1 VTARSSTSPEAPRD
15 RGRAAGAPSLHG
27 LSDPSSC
34 ALTDGQ
40 LQFLARLDADE
51 HEKLAANFP
60 YVPCARPASRPPLWL
75 ASWRNTRQFLEA
87 PRPRYRDAAR
97 RHWRALA
104 DSCDELL
111 VITLSCG
118 LEILNQCIDAG
129 DEQRAISVIAL
140 GPVARKAPPLDCTL
154 VRGEG
159 DRIAQWFFPESD
171 IVLRG
176 AGHMDYL
183 RHPATLHLVNER
195 LCGNTSKSSAP
206 VSTFRNAG

>member
-1 VTARSSTSPEAPRD
+1 VIVDAAPVRH
-15 RGRAAGAPSLHG
+15 RFTPRKIALLSG
-27 LSDPSSC
+27 LSDPSTC
-34 ALTDGQ
+34 ALTGVQ
-40 LQFLARLDADE
+40 SQFLAALDADAD
-51 HEKLAANFP
+51 EKIALNFP
-60 YVPCARPASRPPLWL
+60 YVPCAAQASRPPLWL
-75 ASWRNTRQFLEA
+75 ASWRNFHQFLSA
-87 PRPRYRDAAR
+87 RKPRYRHAAS

-118 LEILNQCIDAG
+118 LEILNQCIDAN

-159 DRIAQWFFPESD
+159 DRIAQWFFPQCD
-171 IVLRG
+171 VVLSG
-176 AGHMDYL
+176 VGHMDYL
-183 RHPATLHLVNER
+183 RHAATLHLVNER

-206 VSTFRNAG
+206 VSTSRNAR